1 MDLFIETLYI
11 EDEKIN
17 DEYYLDDFLEEKP
30 INKYVKE
37 KPINKDVKE
46 KPINK
51 YVKEKPINKDVKEK
65 PINKDVKEKPI
76 NKYVKERKNKNVKE
90 KINIFYYSLFMLKN
104 NINTFSELYF

>member
-30 INKYVKE
+30 INK
-37 KPINKDVKE
+37 DVKE

-51 YVKEKPINKDVKEK
+51 Y
-65 PINKDVKEKPI
+65 VKEKPI

>member
-11 EDEKIN
+11 EDERIN

-37 KPINKDVKE
+37 KPINK
-46 KPINK
+46 
-51 YVKEKPINKDVKEK
+51 YVKEK
-65 PINKDVKEKPI
+65 
-76 NKYVKERKNKNVKE
+76 KNKNVKE

>member
-30 INKYVKE
+30 INK
-37 KPINKDVKE
+37 DVKE

-51 YVKEKPINKDVKEK
+51 YVKEKPINK
-65 PINKDVKEKPI
+65 
-76 NKYVKERKNKNVKE
+76 YVKKRKNKNVKE

>member
-17 DEYYLDDFLEEKP
+17 DEYYLDDFLE
-30 INKYVKE
+30 E

-65 PINKDVKEKPI
+65 PINKYVKEKPI

>member
-17 DEYYLDDFLEEKP
+17 DEYYLDDFLE
-30 INKYVKE
+30 
-37 KPINKDVKE
+37 E

>member
-17 DEYYLDDFLEEKP
+17 DEYYLDDFLE
-30 INKYVKE
+30 
-37 KPINKDVKE
+37 
-46 KPINK
+46 
-51 YVKEKPINKDVKEK
+51 EK